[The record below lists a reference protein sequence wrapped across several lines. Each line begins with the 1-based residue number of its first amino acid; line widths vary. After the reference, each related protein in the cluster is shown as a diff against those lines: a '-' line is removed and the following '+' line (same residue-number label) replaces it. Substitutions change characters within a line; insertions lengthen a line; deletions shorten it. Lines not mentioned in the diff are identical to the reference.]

1 MSPKLSVMRLA
12 LTGAV
17 TLAVLFL
24 LCWLGAVAWSGGGL
38 SHMFIALF
46 TAAPVTSLLAL
57 SQGLCWAAI
66 FGGLSG
72 AVLALS
78 YNGLS
83 FVDEAKQPR

>member
-1 MSPKLSVMRLA
+1 MSPKLSTIRLT

-17 TLAVLFL
+17 TLAVLFI
-24 LCWLGAVAWSGGGL
+24 LCWLGAVAWSGGVL

-46 TAAPVTSLLAL
+46 TTAPVASLAAMA
-57 SQGLCWAAI
+57 QGLCGSLV

-72 AVLALS
+72 ATLALA

-83 FVDEAKQPR
+83 FVDETRQSH